1 MRFVSPALPLALLF
15 LFCSAQAVPAAQP
28 TVVMPANMTVAP
40 EATATLSVAL
50 STPAPSGGVIITLSS
65 SNPSIVSVW
74 PPILVIPMEMTLPP
88 RLIPIITGHLA
99 GTATITAE
107 APGYTTANMVVQSSN
122 GGNGNP
128 ATGSVSLTP
137 VNLTVAK
144 GTTQNLTV
152 VLSSAAPAGGVP
164 VNLSYSDSSVVTA
177 PAVVNVEAGMTTAT
191 VPVTGMTAGSATI
204 TATNTNNFGTATA
217 SVVVSG
223 TDGTPATSGL
233 IVPSSLTLAPGDVRE
248 YNIQLATA
256 APANGVYITTTTSD
270 ASKVTLSQLSIFI
283 PAGMTSVPR
292 NVTTINAVNSGVATI
307 SVSAAGYASVST
319 QVQVTGN
326 TTPAPGGGTM
336 SFSPSSLSMSASETK
351 ILTLSL
357 SSPAGNGGLAVSLNS
372 SNSSVISV
380 PSAVTVAAGTAT
392 YNVQVTGA
400 GVGTA
405 GITATAANYGNAAA
419 SVTVS
424 STSVPPSTQ
433 PGIVVP
439 ATVTLMPGETA
450 PFPVALPSG
459 AGANGVP
466 ITITSSDPGMAS
478 VSPSTFVIPEGATT
492 ARRVETTLRGN
503 SVGPVTITASAAGF
517 GNGTTQVQV
526 KSSVAGGT
534 MTVSP
539 TALSLI
545 TGNTQNLTLTLSGT
559 LPPNIFVIYLTSS
572 NTAAATVPASVTL
585 PANATAITVPVSGV
599 GTGTATITATASN
612 FGSAVATITVAA
624 TPQINLPSN
633 ATLAAGETVN
643 LPVTLSAAALSD
655 VVISLSSSDTSKLTV
670 APSAFTVLKGM
681 TSAPNV
687 TTTIS
692 GVNAG
697 TATVTATA
705 PGYTGAGK
713 QVVVTSATTPPV
725 LTMGLSPVN
734 LSITGLIT
742 QNLTLTLS
750 GPAPAGG
757 LAVTFKSSNG
767 SIASVPSTLTIP
779 ANTNSIAVPVTAL
792 ATGSTVVTASAAGL
806 QDATAT
812 VTVSPVSAGTL
823 TMPAS
828 WSVSPGQSNTLQATL
843 NPAAPAS
850 GVTLTFASSDTSK
863 ATVTPTTVT
872 VGGGGTSAT
881 VQITGVA
888 AGTANISVSGPGYT
902 GASTPV
908 QVFVATGSGAF
919 DPGVLAINSGVTQIV
934 SLGLGPQSPAGL
946 TVNLVSSDPT
956 IVKVPATVVVPANSY
971 QVSVPVT
978 TVAAG
983 SAVVTATVPGFG
995 TSTLHVTVLS
1005 FDGVSV
1011 EWHGICWVPVVYQ
1024 GVTYYRHAID
1034 FRLTTPTPVTLQGS
1048 LFYTSSDCTGPV
1060 DNMNDFGTTTS
1071 STHMIQGFVN
1081 YPYPVWPAGSVLFWI
1096 GPRTADGSCA
1106 PGSLCTGCL
1115 AYSDKTPM
1123 CDSLP

>member
-15 LFCSAQAVPAAQP
+15 LCCSLQAVPAAQP

-50 STPAPSGGVIITLSS
+50 STSAPSGGVTITLSS

-74 PPILVIPMEMTLPP
+74 PPSMVIPMEMTTPP
-88 RLIPIITGHLA
+88 RLIPTITGHLA
-99 GTATITAE
+99 GTATIIAV
-107 APGYTTANMVVQSSN
+107 APGYTTANMVVQSGS

-128 ATGSVSLTP
+128 APGSVSLTP
-137 VNLTVAK
+137 ANLTVAK
-144 GTTQNLTV
+144 GSTQNLTV
-152 VLSSAAPAGGVP
+152 VLSGAAPAGGVP
-164 VNLSYSDSSVVTA
+164 VNLSYSD
-177 PAVVNVEAGMTTAT
+177 PAVVSAPAAVNVDAGMTTVT

-204 TATNTNNFGTATA
+204 TATTTNFGTATA

-223 TDGTPATSGL
+223 TGGTPAAPGL
-233 IVPSSLTLAPGDVRE
+233 IVPASLTLAPGDVRE

-256 APANGVYITTTTSD
+256 APANGVYITATTSD

-283 PAGMTSVPR
+283 PEGMTSVPR

-336 SFSPSSLSMSASETK
+336 SFSPSSLSLSASETK
-351 ILTLSL
+351 LLTLSL

-372 SNSSVISV
+372 SNSSVASV

-392 YNVQVTGA
+392 YNIQVAGA
-400 GVGTA
+400 GAGTA
-405 GITATAANYGNAAA
+405 SITATAANYGNAAA

-433 PGIVVP
+433 PKIVVP
-439 ATVTLMPGETA
+439 ATVTLMPGETV
-450 PFPVALPSG
+450 PFSVALPSG

-466 ITITSSDPGMAS
+466 ITITSSDPGIAS

-492 ARRVETTLRGN
+492 ARRVETTLRGT
-503 SVGPVTITASAAGF
+503 SVGSVTITAAASGF
-517 GNGTTQVQV
+517 GNGSTQVQV
-526 KSSVAGGT
+526 TSPAAGGT

-539 TALSLI
+539 AALSLI
-545 TGNTQNLTLTLSGT
+545 TGNTQNLTLTLTGT
-559 LPPNIFVIYLTSS
+559 LPPNGLVIYLSS
-572 NTAAATVPASVTL
+572 NNTAAATVPASVTL
-585 PANATAITVPVSGV
+585 PAHATVITVPVAGA
-599 GTGTATITATASN
+599 GTGTATITATAAN
-612 FGSAVATITVAA
+612 FGNAVATVTVAA

-633 ATLAAGETVN
+633 VTLAAGETVN

-655 VVISLSSSDTSKLTV
+655 TVISLSSSDTSKLTV
-670 APSAFTVLKGM
+670 APSAFTIQKGM
-681 TSAPNV
+681 ASAPNV

-697 TATVTATA
+697 TATVIATA
-705 PGYTGAGK
+705 PGYTGASK

-725 LTMGLSPVN
+725 LTMGLSPAN

-750 GPAPAGG
+750 GPASAGG

-792 ATGSTVVTASAAGL
+792 ATGSTVVTASTAGL

-812 VTVSPVSAGTL
+812 VTVSPVSVGTL
-823 TMPAS
+823 TMPGS

-863 ATVTPTTVT
+863 ATVTPTTVA
-872 VGGGGTSAT
+872 VGGGGTSVN

-888 AGTANISVSGPGYT
+888 AGTANISVSGSGYT

-919 DPGVLAINSGVTQIV
+919 DPGVLVINSGVTQTV

-946 TVNLVSSDPT
+946 TVNLVSKDPT
-956 IVKVPATVVVPANSY
+956 IASVPASVVVPANSY

-978 TVAAG
+978 ALVAG
-983 SAVVTATVPGFG
+983 STVITATVPGYA
-995 TSTLHVTVLS
+995 TSTLNVTVLS
-1005 FDGVSV
+1005 FNGVSV

-1034 FRLTTPTPVTLQGS
+1034 FKLTTPQPVTLQGS
-1048 LFYTSSDCTGPV
+1048 LFYTSSNCTGPV

-1071 STHMIQGFVN
+1071 STHMIQGFLN

-1096 GPRTADGSCA
+1096 GPRTGDGSCA
-1106 PGSLCTGCL
+1106 PGSLCSGCL